1 MGAAAESAAFPLF
14 PSPNK
19 EHNPI
24 LPNSEGSDSLTPSHA
39 RKMDP
44 DLIDPDL
51 IFAKTPSGE
60 EAMLQRTRVV
70 QRNTRMVLILVD
82 GNATVAELCD
92 KTGNA
97 QLTENALLELEN
109 DGFIERRIEK
119 NSVWRQNKSSPKRSK
134 TATPQ
139 PVSEFSTYGATAE
152 SAPVKSS
159 LPGSRARRVIPFPGT
174 RDSKPVTP
182 SAHLP
187 GAVTPALPQTGP
199 ESRASSLP
207 GRESVAEPLP
217 EPSADTEEQPPSLLE
232 RLRALVRRRTAAAE
246 VDLKPL
252 RRGRRRWSLT
262 WPMASM
268 LGVALLCTLVFL
280 VARLFPYTHYL
291 PEVEAALA
299 KSAGRP
305 ASVEGMRVSF
315 YPKPGL
321 LLRNVR
327 LGGESA
333 KDVLRVSELRLQ
345 PDLGTLLSAKLIFR
359 EVELRGFTL
368 SAETIASLSTML
380 ESTAREPNGSGVMHV
395 AAADAEISF
404 AGLALGEMNGNL
416 ELAADGSLHAL
427 SLQSTDRSLQVELQ
441 PSARGVA
448 VRLEGIGWR
457 PSERSPYFFSSLN
470 LQGNVVG
477 RIFTIDT
484 LELRIFDGLVRGA
497 TILHADPQPS
507 MAGEIAFER
516 INAMKMGEALGIGG
530 QFEGDATGKLR
541 FVAMSQA
548 WSTVLS
554 SLQATGEFSM
564 HRGSLGGIDLPE
576 AVRRVST
583 TPATL
588 GGRTR
593 FEDLSGGI
601 VLTPG
606 TTRFSRLALTA
617 GLMQSSGQIEVN
629 RELQLRG
636 RMEVQMRGHA
646 DHTAVPILISGTL
659 KSPLLQTAGR

>member
-1 MGAAAESAAFPLF
+1 M
-14 PSPNK
+14 
-19 EHNPI
+19 
-24 LPNSEGSDSLTPSHA
+24 PNSEDNDSLTQSQA

-44 DLIDPDL
+44 DLLDPDL
-51 IFAKTPSGE
+51 IFAKTTSGE

-119 NSVWRQNKSSPKRSK
+119 NSVWRQDRHTAKRSK
-134 TATPQ
+134 AAPPQ
-139 PVSEFSTYGATAE
+139 PVSEFSTYGETAE
-152 SAPVKSS
+152 SVPVKST
-159 LPGSRARRVIPFPGT
+159 LPGSRARRVIPFPGN
-174 RDSKPVTP
+174 RDSRPTVP
-182 SAHLP
+182 PPDSA
-187 GAVTPALPQTGP
+187 GIATPALPPMGP
-199 ESRASSLP
+199 ESRTALP
-207 GRESVAEPLP
+207 PGGESAALLP
-217 EPSADTEEQPPSLLE
+217 SEPSTDTGEKPPSLLE
-232 RLRALVRRRTAAAE
+232 RLQALVRRRPAATPVE
-246 VDLKPL
+246 IKPI
-252 RRGRRRWSLT
+252 RRSGRRWTMT

-268 LGVALLCTLVFL
+268 LGVTLLCVVVFVAALVF
-280 VARLFPYTHYL
+280 PYAHYL
-291 PEVEAALA
+291 PAVEAALA
-299 KSAGRP
+299 KSTGRP
-305 ASVEGMRVSF
+305 ASVEEMHVSF
-315 YPKPGL
+315 YPRPGL

-327 LGGESA
+327 LGDETA
-333 KDVLRVSELRLQ
+333 KDVVRVSEIRLQ
-345 PDLGTLLSAKLIFR
+345 PELGTLLSARLIFR
-359 EVELRGFTL
+359 EAELRGFTL
-368 SAETIASLSTML
+368 SAETITSLSKML
-380 ESTAREPNGSGVMHV
+380 GTTAREPNGPGVRHV

-404 AGLALGEMNGNL
+404 AGLALGEMHGNL
-416 ELAADGSLHAL
+416 ELTADGTLHVL
-427 SLQSTDRSLQVELQ
+427 SLQSTDRSLQVELK
-441 PSARGVA
+441 PSARGIA

-457 PSERSPYFFSSLN
+457 PSERSPFFFSSLN
-470 LQGNVVG
+470 LQGDVVG
-477 RIFTIDT
+477 TVFTIDT

-497 TILHADPQPS
+497 TILHADPQPG
-507 MAGEIAFER
+507 MAGEIAFDR
-516 INAMKMGEALGIGG
+516 INTGKLGEALGIGG

-541 FVAMSQA
+541 FVATSEA
-548 WSTVLS
+548 WSTVLP
-554 SLQATGEFSM
+554 SLQASGEFSM

-606 TTRFSRLALTA
+606 TTRFSRLVLNA
-617 GLMQSSGQIEVN
+617 GLMQSSGQIEVS

-636 RMEVQMRGHA
+636 RMEVQMRGRA